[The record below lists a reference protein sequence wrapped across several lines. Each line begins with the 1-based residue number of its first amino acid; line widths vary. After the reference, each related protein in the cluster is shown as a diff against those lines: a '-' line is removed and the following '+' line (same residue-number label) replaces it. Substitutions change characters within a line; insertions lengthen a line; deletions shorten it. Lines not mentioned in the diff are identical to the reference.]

1 MRALTS
7 AAHVT
12 FTATAARLPVLGSR
26 APARKEALTQMP
38 MNGQNW
44 FARLTIF
51 VAGILGAAGV
61 ASAAGAAHTGDPQI
75 LGALALVAM
84 TQAPA
89 LLALGLH
96 AGRSLTRIAVGL
108 IGLGALLFSADL
120 AAVHF
125 LGASPMRFLAPVGG
139 TLLIAGWIVIAV
151 CALIPRRS

>member
-1 MRALTS
+1 M
-7 AAHVT
+7 
-12 FTATAARLPVLGSR
+12 
-26 APARKEALTQMP
+26 TQMP

-75 LGALALVAM
+75 LGALALVAL

-96 AGRSLTRIAVGL
+96 AGRSQTLRIAAGL

-151 CALIPRRS
+151 CALVPRRS